1 MTALGLAT
9 IVSILQGY
17 VQRVSK
23 ENFLGP
29 EVWITLVEDK
39 ERRGTLLLTPQVLYA
54 MPKMLSF
61 HFYPILRWSL
71 FCSKQAFEVLVA
83 FSYFLHVS

>member
-1 MTALGLAT
+1 VTALGLAT

-17 VQRVSK
+17 VQMVSE

-29 EVWITLVEDK
+29 EVWITLVESK
-39 ERRGTLLLTPQVLYA
+39 ERRGILLLTLQVLDA

-61 HFYPILRWSL
+61 HFYLILRWSL
-71 FCSKQAFEVLVA
+71 FCSKKAFEVLVA
-83 FSYFLHVS
+83 FSCFLHVS